1 MTKNNMTKSDDENR
15 LLATSS
21 NEVDDINARF
31 YSKFTYPWAPM
42 KFDYCM
48 EPYFETVMLNQNLG
62 NWKHNFFPQDF
73 KIWVAGCG
81 TNQAIFTALRFPTAI
96 VLGTDISSK
105 SLERCAD
112 IARNLNISNLQ
123 LKEESI
129 NKIDYKENFDYIIC
143 TGVIHHNADPKS
155 TLDKIG
161 TALKPTGILELMVYN
176 RYHRITTSAFQK
188 AIRILGSDRG
198 AINFESEL
206 SITQKLINSS
216 PTENSISDLISNLIN
231 QCKNL
236 PESHLADTL
245 MQPVEYSYTVESLED
260 LASICG
266 LELVAPCLNQI
277 DKAQRTFSW
286 NMTFK
291 DSAIQNLYD
300 SLPDLQRWQVSN
312 LLLFEKSPMIWFYLQ
327 RQDSGRPVK
336 SEKEICEEFLDTKFM
351 KAESIYKSYILGD
364 DEKYRLLPNSFSLP
378 LAHLDVQEKKILDSV
393 DAKISMRDIFD
404 RLGIKMSFQAIN
416 QVRLKLT
423 TSAFPY
429 LKAVQTAT
437 HENKVWIYF

>member
-1 MTKNNMTKSDDENR
+1 MNKNDDENL

-42 KFDYCM
+42 KFDYCID
-48 EPYFETVMLNQNLG
+48 PNFERIMLNQNLG
-62 NWKHNFFPQDF
+62 NWEHNFFPQNF

-81 TNQAIFTALRFPTAI
+81 TNQAIFTALRFPNAM

-105 SLERCAD
+105 SLEKCAE
-112 IARNLNISNLQ
+112 IAMDLNISNLQ

-129 NKIDYKENFDYIIC
+129 NKINYTENFDYIIC

-155 TLDKIG
+155 TLDKIAK
-161 TALKPTGILELMVYN
+161 ALKPTGILELMVYN

-188 AIRILGSDRG
+188 AIRILGSSTE

-206 SITQKLINSS
+206 SITQKLINLPS
-216 PTENSISDLISNLIN
+216 PENSISDLIVVLMH

-245 MQPVEYSYTVESLED
+245 MQPVEYSYTVESLEE
-260 LASICG
+260 LARLCR
-266 LELVAPCLNQI
+266 LELVAPCLNQV

-291 DSAIQNLYD
+291 DSELQNLYD
-300 SLPDLQRWQVSN
+300 SLPDLHRWQVSN
-312 LLLFEKSPMIWFYLQ
+312 LLLLEKSPMIWFYLQ
-327 RQDSGRPVK
+327 RQDSGRPIK
-336 SEKEICEEFLDTKFM
+336 SEKKICEEFLDTKFM
-351 KAESIYKSYILGD
+351 KAESIHKSYILED
-364 DEKYRLLPNSFSLP
+364 DEKYRLLPDSFSLP
-378 LAHLDVQEKKILDSV
+378 LVHLDAQEKKIFDSV
-393 DAKISMRDIFD
+393 DAKTSMRDIFEQ
-404 RLGIKMSFQAIN
+404 LGMKMSFQVIN
-416 QVRLKLT
+416 QIRLKLT

-429 LKAVQTAT
+429 LKAVQTGT
-437 HENKVWIYF
+437 HENEVWTYF